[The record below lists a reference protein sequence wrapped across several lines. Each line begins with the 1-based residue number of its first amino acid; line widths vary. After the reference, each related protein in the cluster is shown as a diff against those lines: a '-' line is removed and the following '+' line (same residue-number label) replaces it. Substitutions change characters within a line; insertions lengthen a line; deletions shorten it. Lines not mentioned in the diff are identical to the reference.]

1 MKCKIFTNKL
11 LILFMVLSVVLV
23 GGVNKVQADAYKVV
37 TLGGNLTEQQKNDM
51 LEYFKVNKQE
61 VNVIEVNIDEEK
73 KYLGDVASSEQIG
86 TKSISCAYVEPTSSG
101 GLQVSTNNIYWVSSS
116 MIKNALITAGIKNA
130 NVKASAP
137 FNVSGTAA
145 LTGILK
151 GFENSTAGN
160 KIDEETKKVANDEL
174 VTTGNL
180 GDKIGKDEAAGLINE
195 IKTEVVKENPKT
207 EGEIKN
213 IVQNVV
219 NNYNFNLS
227 SEDVDKIVSLMS
239 KINGLNL
246 NFSDLKDQLNSVA
259 SQLKGSISSEEAKGF
274 FAKIIEA
281 IKNFFSGLF

>member
-1 MKCKIFTNKL
+1 MKCRIFTSKL

-130 NVKASAP
+130 NVKAAAP

-281 IKNFFSGLF
+281 IKNFFSSLF